1 MRCIVFITICLSCSG
16 LRAGAQDTIYLT
28 KALKI
33 DSIHHYGREAIYTD
47 ALAMRLYEGKVVP
60 TTEGNWKEVQ
70 ADSLH
75 QFRNRGFSNSSYLY
89 LTYNAPRASTA
100 LLHAKGCSGIF
111 FNGIPHAGDAYGSGW
126 LYIPVTLKK
135 GLNEIYLR
143 PAGLTT
149 VRLIFGGSDIALNTE
164 DPTLPIVRAGG
175 ADTTLYGAVVVINR
189 SARVLKDG
197 RIKAVVEGRLVISE
211 LPEVPAMST
220 RKVAFRMDASGVGK
234 KGRYDCRLTLIR
246 GGSPLDEKNV
256 PIEAVEEGQ
265 QYAVTFFS
273 RIDGSLQYY
282 AVTPQSKEPLSMNT
296 APAADGKAP
305 PGTVFA
311 PNTSTVVHSFSA
323 DEVPGPALFLSVH
336 GAGVEAI
343 GQARA
348 YQSKTWGTLVAAT
361 NRRPRGFNWEDWG
374 RLDAMEV
381 LADAKARFHPD
392 ERYIYLTGHSMG
404 GHGTWFLGATYPD
417 QWAAIGAC
425 SGYPTLKDYGSHDG
439 VIPDSAAS
447 PIERT
452 LLRASNQ
459 SDVIKLARNYT
470 PLGVYI
476 LHGDSD
482 KVVPVRYARQ
492 MHKVLGEFHSDM
504 SYHEVPGAEHWYGNQ
519 SVDWRPLFD
528 FFRWHYRAPD
538 SLVSNIDF
546 TTSNPGISATYRW
559 ATIQQQERPLYYS
572 RIRLH
577 RDLRS
582 ATIAGS
588 TENVQTLGIALTGF
602 GEGMRVSIRLDSP
615 DTLYYTTR
623 SPMDTVYLHKYA
635 DSWKVGS
642 RPGAGE
648 KNPHRSGT
656 FKEAFDH
663 HMVLVYGTS
672 GTAQEQAWG
681 QNKARFDAETWY
693 YRGNGA
699 MDVIADRD
707 YSPERY
713 PGRNVI
719 LYGNASTNSA
729 WELLLKGS
737 PIQVKRN
744 ELSFGGQVFRG
755 DDLAAYF
762 IRPLPDGVTSVAV
775 ITGTGLKGMAAA
787 NANQYFAGG
796 SGFPDYMIFRLQML
810 QTGAAGMLKAGFF
823 DNDWQLNADE

>member
-1 MRCIVFITICLSCSG
+1 MIFCLLCSA
-16 LRAGAQDTIYLT
+16 LRAWTQDTIYLT

-47 ALAMRLYEGKVVP
+47 LLALQLYEGKHAP
-60 TTEGNWKEVQ
+60 TITGNWQELK

-89 LTYNAPRASTA
+89 LTYNAPRATTA
-100 LLHAKGCSGIF
+100 LLHAKGCGGLF
-111 FNGIPHAGDAYGSGW
+111 FNGVPHAGDAYGSGW
-126 LYIPVTLKK
+126 LYIPVALKK

-143 PAGLTT
+143 PAGVTI
-149 VRLIFGGSDIALNTE
+149 VRLILGGSDISLNTE
-164 DPTLPIVRAGG
+164 DPTMPIVRVGA
-175 ADTTLYGAVVVINR
+175 ADTALYGAVVVINR
-189 SARVLKDG
+189 STRVLKGTDI
-197 RIKAVVEGRLVISE
+197 RADVEGKTVISR
-211 LPEVPAMST
+211 LPDVPALAT
-220 RKVAFRMDASGVGK
+220 RKVAFRLDASGIGS
-234 KGRYDCRLTLIR
+234 KGRYDCRLALSKAGTR
-246 GGSPLDEKNV
+246 LDGKNI
-256 PIEAVEEGQ
+256 PIEAVDPGQ
-265 QYAVTFFS
+265 QYVVTFFS
-273 RIDGSLQYY
+273 QIDGSLQYY
-282 AVTPQSKEPLSMNT
+282 AVTPQLKGE
-296 APAADGKAP
+296 
-305 PGTVFA
+305 
-311 PNTSTVVHSFSA
+311 SA
-323 DEVPGPALFLSVH
+323 DEAPGPALFLSVH

-381 LADAKARFHPD
+381 LALAKARFHPD

-404 GHGTWFLGATYPD
+404 GHGTWYLGATFPD

-447 PIERT
+447 PMERT

-459 SDVIKLARNYT
+459 SDVIRLARNYT

-492 MHKVLGEFHSDM
+492 MRKVLGEFHSDM

-538 SLVSNIDF
+538 SLVTNIDF

-559 ATIQQQERPLYYS
+559 ATIHQQGSSLYYS

-577 RDLRS
+577 RDIHTAAIS
-582 ATIAGS
+582 GS
-588 TENVQTLGIALTGF
+588 TENVQTLAFALTGF
-602 GEGMRVSIRLDSP
+602 GEGMRIGIRLDSLG
-615 DTLYYTTR
+615 TVYYTTR
-623 SPMDTVYLHKYA
+623 SPADTVYLHKHA
-635 DSWKVGS
+635 DSWKVGAK
-642 RPGAGE
+642 PATTE
-648 KNPHRSGT
+648 KNPLRSGT
-656 FKEAFDH
+656 FKEAFKR

-672 GTAQEQAWG
+672 GSGQEQAWG
-681 QNKARFDAETWY
+681 RDKARYDAETWY

-699 MDVIADRD
+699 VDVIADRD

-713 PGRNVI
+713 PGRSVI

-729 WELLLKGS
+729 WHLLLKGS

-744 ELSFGGQVFRG
+744 ELSFGGQIFRG

-762 IRPLPDGVTSVAV
+762 IRPLPDGLTSVAV

-810 QTGAAGMLKAGFF
+810 QAGAAGILKAGFF
-823 DNDWQLNADE
+823 GNDWKLNGDE

>member
-1 MRCIVFITICLSCSG
+1 MTFCLLCSG
-16 LRAGAQDTIYLT
+16 LRARTQDTIYLT

-33 DSIHHYGREAIYTD
+33 DSIHHYSREAIYTD
-47 ALAMRLYEGKVVP
+47 LLALQLYEGKHAP
-60 TTEGNWKEVQ
+60 AITGNWQEVK

-89 LTYNAPRASTA
+89 LTYNAPRAITA
-100 LLHAKGCSGIF
+100 LLHAKGCSGLF
-111 FNGIPHAGDAYGSGW
+111 FNGVPHAGDAYGSGW
-126 LYIPVTLKK
+126 LYIPVALKK

-149 VRLIFGGSDIALNTE
+149 VRLILGGSDISLNTE
-164 DPTLPIVRAGG
+164 DPTMPIVRTGA

-189 SARVLKDG
+189 STRALKGADIRAEVG
-197 RIKAVVEGRLVISE
+197 GKAVISRL
-211 LPEVPAMST
+211 PDVPALST
-220 RKVAFRMDASGVGK
+220 RKVAFRLDASGAGS
-234 KGRYDCRLTLIR
+234 KGRYDCRLALLK
-246 GGSPLDEKNV
+246 GGSQLDGKNI
-256 PIEAVEEGQ
+256 PIEAVDPGQ
-265 QYAVTFFS
+265 QYTVTFFS
-273 RIDGSLQYY
+273 QIDGSLQYY
-282 AVTPQSKEPLSMNT
+282 AVTPQSKGE
-296 APAADGKAP
+296 
-305 PGTVFA
+305 
-311 PNTSTVVHSFSA
+311 SA
-323 DEVPGPALFLSVH
+323 DEAPGPALFLSVH

-381 LADAKARFHPD
+381 LGLAKARFHPD

-404 GHGTWFLGATYPD
+404 GHGTWYLGATFPD

-447 PIERT
+447 PMERT

-459 SDVIKLARNYT
+459 SDVIRLARNYT

-492 MHKVLGEFHSDM
+492 MRKVLGEFHSDM

-538 SLVSNIDF
+538 SLVANIDF

-559 ATIQQQERPLYYS
+559 ATIQQQGSSLYFS

-577 RDLRS
+577 RDIHTAAIS
-582 ATIAGS
+582 GS
-588 TENVQTLGIALTGF
+588 TENVQTLAIALTSF
-602 GEGMRVSIRLDSP
+602 GEGMRIGIRLDSLS
-615 DTLYYTTR
+615 TIYYTTR
-623 SPMDTVYLHKYA
+623 SLADTVYLHKHA
-635 DSWKVGS
+635 DSWKVGAK
-642 RPGAGE
+642 PGTTE
-648 KNPHRSGT
+648 KNPLRSGT
-656 FKEAFDH
+656 FKEAFNR

-672 GTAQEQAWG
+672 GSEQEQAWG
-681 QNKARFDAETWY
+681 RNKARYDAETWY

-699 MDVIADRD
+699 VDVVADRD

-713 PGRNVI
+713 PGRSVI

-729 WELLLKGS
+729 WHLLLKGS

-744 ELSFGGQVFRG
+744 ELSFGGQIFRG

-762 IRPLPDGVTSVAV
+762 IRPLPDGLTSVAV

-810 QTGAAGMLKAGFF
+810 RTGAAGILKAGFF
-823 DNDWQLNADE
+823 GNDWKLNGDE

>member
-1 MRCIVFITICLSCSG
+1 MTFCLLCSS
-16 LRAGAQDTIYLT
+16 LRARTQDTIYLT

-33 DSIHHYGREAIYTD
+33 DSTHHYGREAIYTD
-47 ALAMRLYEGKVVP
+47 LLALQLYEGKNAP
-60 TTEGNWKEVQ
+60 TIAGNWKEVQ

-89 LTYNAPRASTA
+89 LSYASPRASTA
-100 LLHAKGCSGIF
+100 LLHIKGSAGLF
-111 FNGIPHAGDAYGSGW
+111 FNGIPHTGDAYGSGW

-149 VRLIFGGSDIALNTE
+149 VRLIFGGPDIALNTE
-164 DPTLPIVRAGG
+164 DPTLPIVRVGG

-189 SARVLKDG
+189 SVRALKGG
-197 RIKAVVEGRLVISE
+197 RIKAVVEGRPVISD

-220 RKVAFRMDASGVGK
+220 RKVAFRMDASGISN
-234 KGRYDCRLTLIR
+234 KGYYDCRLTLLK
-246 GGSPLDEKNV
+246 GGSQLDSKNI
-256 PIEAVEEGQ
+256 PIPAVEQGQ

-282 AVTPQSKEPLSMNT
+282 AVTPQSKGELSRNT
-296 APAADGKAP
+296 VQVADGKAP

-311 PNTSTVVHSFSA
+311 PNTSTVMNATSA
-323 DEVPGPALFLSVH
+323 EEVPGPALFLSVH

-381 LADAKARFHPD
+381 LALAKARFHPD

-404 GHGTWFLGATYPD
+404 GHGTWYLGATFPD

-447 PIERT
+447 LMERT

-459 SDVIKLARNYT
+459 SDVIRLARNYT

-492 MHKVLGEFHSDM
+492 MRKVLGEFHSDM

-538 SLVSNIDF
+538 SLVMNVDF
-546 TTSNPGISATYRW
+546 TTSNPGISATCRW

-572 RIRLH
+572 HISLH
-577 RDLRS
+577 RDIRS
-582 ATIAGS
+582 SSVSGS
-588 TENVQTLGIALTGF
+588 TENVQTLAIALAGF
-602 GEGMRVSIRLDSP
+602 GEGMRVGIRLDSLG
-615 DTLYYTTR
+615 TLYYTTR
-623 SPMDTVYLHKYA
+623 SPMDTVYLHKHA
-635 DSWKVGS
+635 DSWKVGAK
-642 RPGAGE
+642 PGAGE
-648 KNPHRSGT
+648 KNPLRSGT

-663 HMVLVYGTS
+663 HMVLVYGTTGS
-672 GTAQEQAWG
+672 AQEQAWG
-681 QNKARFDAETWY
+681 QNKARYDAETWY

-699 MDVIADRD
+699 VDVIADRD

-713 PGRNVI
+713 PGRSVI

-729 WELLLKGS
+729 WHLLLKGS

-762 IRPLPDGVTSVAV
+762 IRPLPDGLASVAV

-796 SGFPDYMIFRLQML
+796 SGFPDYMIFRLRML

-823 DNDWQLNADE
+823 GNDWKLYGGE